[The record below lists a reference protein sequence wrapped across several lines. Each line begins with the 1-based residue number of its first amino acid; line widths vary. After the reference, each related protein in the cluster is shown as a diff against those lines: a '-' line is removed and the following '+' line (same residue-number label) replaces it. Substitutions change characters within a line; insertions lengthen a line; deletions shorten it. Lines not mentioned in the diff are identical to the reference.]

1 MQSAEAQFD
10 RIDMLVS
17 NAGCG
22 YQASIKDGEG
32 AQIRALF
39 DVDVFGLFRMRRN
52 VLPGIRKNRSGHV
65 LNTRSV
71 AGLVGLPGFGY

>member
-1 MQSAEAQFD
+1 
-10 RIDMLVS
+10 
-17 NAGCG
+17 
-22 YQASIKDGEG
+22 
-32 AQIRALF
+32 
-39 DVDVFGLFRMRRN
+39 MRRS